1 MKILLVSDS
10 HGHNEILKNL
20 VRQYPNMN
28 FYFHAGDSQSSPYEI
43 APFISV
49 KGNCDYDEDFMDHIK
64 INTPYGNLY
73 MTHKPL
79 INPNI
84 IKENDIKILING
96 HTHVPQ
102 IKKVEDLYIL
112 NPGSVVYPR
121 LDNSPS
127 YMIIDIEKDKIDAKI
142 IYF

>member
-79 INPNI
+79 I
-84 IKENDIKILING
+84 
-96 HTHVPQ
+96 TQ
-102 IKKVEDLYIL
+102 I
-112 NPGSVVYPR
+112 
-121 LDNSPS
+121 
-127 YMIIDIEKDKIDAKI
+127 
-142 IYF
+142 

>member
-79 INPNI
+79 TNPNI

>member
-73 MTHKPL
+73 MAHKPL

-121 LDNSPS
+121 SGNSPS